1 MNRNRNHNKEFGKDT
16 ISTYKTVK
24 KMRGDWG
31 NLNPITRRIENKKR
45 EYQFPDSYYDDW
57 DDYEYE
63 SHYNR
68 EKEIENNINLDEWSD
83 W

>member
-1 MNRNRNHNKEFGKDT
+1 MSHKDST

-24 KMRGDWG
+24 RIRGSWG
-31 NLNPITRRIENKKR
+31 NINPVTKVIKNKKR

-57 DDYEYE
+57 GDYEYE

-68 EKEIENNINLDEWSD
+68 EEEIENSINLDEWSD
-83 W
+83 Y